1 VKSLRP
7 QTNRVRLQI
16 QNWQGSG
23 RKHWD
28 LYRHLLNQQVLQ
40 DALELVIR
48 NKGSSGIDDKTIESI
63 KGHEQDFVKEI
74 IEELRSGAYQPS
86 AVRRVYIPKKDG
98 TKRPLGIPTLKD
110 RVVQRALVLLL
121 EPIFESLFHDFS
133 YGFRPNRKARECA
146 WVAGKA
152 AFTHRIVFDADIE
165 KFFDHVNHRKMMGLL
180 KKTIVDPRVHK
191 IIWGFLKSGFQE
203 LGKPWQAMSWLV
215 IFDLLAVRHLGRIKD
230 FLDEYDS
237 LDPMLYRILPILSG
251 LPLLVHFTSCCWIGL
266 GSGTVGP
273 SAERIDT
280 YIKAVYWSF
289 TTLTTVGYGDIS
301 AKTNAQ
307 MLFACGVQLVG
318 VCAFGYILSNII
330 GLINRAD
337 AAREHHMDNLERV
350 DTYTRSHR
358 ISPELRG
365 KIRAYFHYL
374 WITNKGYQDR
384 SLLESLPRQ
393 LQSEIFLHLN
403 KNMFEEVSFLKNAE
417 QDLIVDLM
425 EQLQSRVALPGER
438 IFRAGDEGDALYF
451 IQSGE
456 IQIGGANGE
465 IFAHLHGGE
474 FFGEMA
480 LISDRPRSASARA
493 ISYADLFVLTKESF
507 DKVSQRYPK
516 FRNSIAE
523 IMKVRQVG

>member
-1 VKSLRP
+1 MNMQLLRMTAVVGACFMGAFIP
-7 QTNRVRLQI
+7 LEML
-16 QNWQGSG
+16 NWVEARWVS
-23 RKHWD
+23 
-28 LYRHLLNQQVLQ
+28 YVL
-40 DALELVIR
+40 DVLTL
-48 NKGSSGIDDKTIESI
+48 G
-63 KGHEQDFVKEI
+63 
-74 IEELRSGAYQPS
+74 
-86 AVRRVYIPKKDG
+86 
-98 TKRPLGIPTLKD
+98 LGISNFYLITGEHSRLSQGNPGYVSLGCEILL
-110 RVVQRALVLLL
+110 AL
-121 EPIFESLFHDFS
+121 PMTTI
-133 YGFRPNRKARECA
+133 
-146 WVAGKA
+146 AGL
-152 AFTHRIVFDADIE
+152 IQGYD
-165 KFFDHVNHRKMMGLL
+165 
-180 KKTIVDPRVHK
+180 
-191 IIWGFLKSGFQE
+191 
-203 LGKPWQAMSWLV
+203 MSWLV